1 MRYQL
6 FYWPEIQGRGEF
18 VRLALE
24 DAGAAY
30 DDVAR
35 KSGGMDRMMAMM
47 DGERDKRPP
56 FAPPFLKAGK
66 LVIAQTAKI
75 LFYLG
80 PRLKL
85 APRDEAGRLWLHQL
99 QLTVTDF
106 VKEIHDTHHPLG
118 GELYY
123 EDAKPEAKR
132 FTENFL
138 NERAPKYLGYF
149 ETVMKK
155 SGGPYALGRKFSYV
169 DLSLFQLI
177 EGLRYAFPKAM
188 KRIEGNVPRVVAV
201 HDKVAARPR
210 IKTYL
215 ASPRRIAVQRDGHLP
230 PLSGIGRGSS
240 SPREAGISHALVRMQ
255 RLAAGGDRL
264 GGDEREGDHARRAA
278 RVHPVVD
285 GAALHQHVAGFE
297 MHALAVELH
306 VDLAGDHHRVVD
318 RVGAVVARRLH
329 RGRS

>member
-6 FYWPEIQGRGEF
+6 FYWPGIQGRGEF

-24 DAGAAY
+24 DAGASY

-35 KSGGMDRMMAMM
+35 RKGGMDRMLAMM
-47 DGERDKRPP
+47 ERERHAP
-56 FAPPFLKAGK
+56 FAPPFLKAGP
-66 LVIAQTAKI
+66 LVVAQVANI

-85 APRDEAGRLWLHQL
+85 APREEAGRLWLHQL

-132 FTENFL
+132 FTENFFGA
-138 NERAPKYLGYF
+138 RAPKYLGYF
-149 ETVMKK
+149 ETVLKK
-155 SGGPYALGRKFSYV
+155 TGGPYALGRKFSYV

-188 KRIEGNVPRVVAV
+188 TRIERKVPAAVGV
-201 HDKVAARPR
+201 HDRVAKRPR
-210 IKTYL
+210 IKAYVASGRRL
-215 ASPRRIAVQRDGHLP
+215 AFNE
-230 PLSGIGRGSS
+230 SGIFRCY
-240 SPREAGISHALVRMQ
+240 PEL
-255 RLAAGGDRL
+255 
-264 GGDEREGDHARRAA
+264 
-278 RVHPVVD
+278 D
-285 GAALHQHVAGFE
+285 G
-297 MHALAVELH
+297 
-306 VDLAGDHHRVVD
+306 
-318 RVGAVVARRLH
+318 
-329 RGRS
+329 